1 MARGRMKWT
10 RASKYHEESGSYYLA
25 AVKVGSEWKF
35 TLTRG
40 SELVGVFAT
49 SALAKK
55 EAERHGRK
63 AGN

>member
-1 MARGRMKWT
+1 MKWT

-25 AVKVGSEWKF
+25 AVKVEGRWRF
-35 TLTRG
+35 TLARG
-40 SELVGVFAT
+40 TELIGVFDT
-49 SALAKK
+49 SEQAKK